1 MSFDFLLGAV
11 VSLLLLIYLGYALI
25 KPEEF

>member
-11 VSLLLLIYLGYALI
+11 VSGLLLIYLGYALI
-25 KPEEF
+25 NPEKF